1 MIALDI
7 GKVKKMSRTSAYRAE
22 PGSVAS
28 AQVALRVGTLAWV
41 GAAVIGALIVH
52 SQNGNITHW
61 LAMCA
66 IGVVSGTLGLVFL
79 QRKARGH

>member
-1 MIALDI
+1 
-7 GKVKKMSRTSAYRAE
+7 MSRTSAYRAE

-28 AQVALRVGTLAWV
+28 AQVALRVGTLAWIGA
-41 GAAVIGALIVH
+41 GAAGSLIVQ

-79 QRKARGH
+79 KRKARGR